1 MKRGASGNRLILKAI
16 CIAMTLA
23 FGAGIIATGAMAD
36 SDCAMKC
43 CCSSEPMPR
52 HHSTPQQIRSSMG
65 CCSEAS
71 QMPCDFESAT
81 KIRLPE
87 ITLASAPGH
96 PTTVAGPAS
105 DISDALTDR
114 HDFRGR
120 AFDPFAREKIPL
132 PPLYLQNLA
141 FLI

>member
-1 MKRGASGNRLILKAI
+1 
-16 CIAMTLA
+16 
-23 FGAGIIATGAMAD
+23 
-36 SDCAMKC
+36 
-43 CCSSEPMPR
+43 
-52 HHSTPQQIRSSMG
+52 
-65 CCSEAS
+65 
-71 QMPCDFESAT
+71 MPCDFESAT

-87 ITLASAPGH
+87 LTLASAPGH
-96 PTTVAGPAS
+96 QTTVAGPAS

-132 PPLYLQNLA
+132 PPLYLQNLS